1 MRLSSRGR
9 YALTSVMDLVMHQQQ
24 GAVTLSDISTRQG
37 VSLSYL
43 EQLFAQLRKT
53 GLVQGV
59 RGPGGGYRLTTS
71 ADSISVAAVVLT
83 VERGAEAVAEADTH
97 GSETERCLTHELWSE
112 LSGQIQ
118 AFLDGITLADLAC
131 HPNLVAA
138 VDSAG
143 ASRPDSR
150 APS

>member
-9 YALTSVMDLVMHQQQ
+9 YALTSVMDLVMHQHQ
-24 GAVTLSDISTRQG
+24 GAVTLGDISARQG

-59 RGPGGGYRLTTS
+59 RGPGGGYRLTGS
-71 ADSISVAAVVLT
+71 AETISVAAVVLA
-83 VERGAEAVAEADTH
+83 VERGADRTDEDAH
-97 GSETERCLTHELWSE
+97 GRGGERCLTHELWSE
-112 LSGQIQ
+112 LSEQIQ
-118 AFLDGITLADLAC
+118 AFLDGITLADLAW
-131 HPNLVAA
+131 HPDLVAA
-138 VDSAG
+138 VGSAG
-143 ASRPDSR
+143 ANHPDSP